1 MPSPLHLNT
10 NLLVTNTTS
19 GNDIP
24 FRHERPGLNTTFKM
38 SQRVVLITGCSTGIG
53 YALAILL
60 AKDPNKSFKVY
71 ATMRNLEKRVQLEET
86 AGECLETTLFIEE
99 LDVCS
104 DTSVTELVDKL
115 IAREGRI
122 DILGKTVR
130 RLDIN

>member
-1 MPSPLHLNT
+1 MSAPLHLNT
-10 NLLVTNTTS
+10 NLLVTNTAS
-19 GNDIP
+19 CKGIQ
-24 FRHERPGLNTTFKM
+24 FRHQRPGLNTTFKM

-86 AGECLETTLFIEE
+86 AGKCLETTLFIEE

-104 DTSVTELVDKL
+104 DNSVAELVDKL
-115 IAREGRI
+115 IATEGRI

-130 RLDIN
+130 RD

>member
-1 MPSPLHLNT
+1 
-10 NLLVTNTTS
+10 
-19 GNDIP
+19 
-24 FRHERPGLNTTFKM
+24 M